1 MTFGNANGSDLLS
14 WRFGQRA
21 RKPAGGFCFVTVRS
35 LLRAWQ
41 AYRDGEI
48 RLVDLR
54 AWLACI
60 EVVARRCE
68 LQRGRNRHYRVE
80 ELRPV
85 IGGPGGAQL
94 RRSIGRLES
103 SGLLAWSESAIR
115 FEVGSWDAGAVAGI
129 SPRLLGRKLPLP
141 RRMIRHLAAGSSRA
155 VMATVFAH
163 LVRCLHYRDGQCV
176 SGGFCK
182 ASWISE
188 TFGVHERN
196 VKAARQ
202 QLIRQGWLLPASC
215 PQRVMNGLGMGM
227 EINLLWTAANRGV
240 RHADSAPPI
249 LLCVTG
255 TPPPRRNMKLSSR
268 SEKQNP
274 PRAFTGCRERP
285 KAPAAPAAVPRLAKR
300 SDGVTAE
307 RALPTLKNVTEG
319 DLHDDRRLE
328 ALFAQAIQRNW
339 VRDCGSDRLN
349 FWAAA
354 EHARAIGTSNMPGLF
369 VWVVSKQRWRYV
381 TQQDEDSALR
391 RLSGMSRRTQTLVGH
406 ARPGGLMAAACVCD
420 EVLQRLL
427 TQPAEQL
434 RGQALFEHALKQHGT
449 LTTRSRIGYGTVV

>member
-1 MTFGNANGSDLLS
+1 MTFGNANGSDLPS

-21 RKPAGGFCFVTVRS
+21 RKPAGGFCFVTMRS

-41 AYRDGEI
+41 AYRDREI

-60 EVVARRCE
+60 ELVARRCE

-129 SPRLLGRKLPLP
+129 SPRLLGRKVPVP

-155 VMATVFAH
+155 VMATAFAH

-268 SEKQNP
+268 LETQNP
-274 PRAFTGCRERP
+274 PRQLAGSRGR
-285 KAPAAPAAVPRLAKR
+285 PAASGAPVAVRDLAMR
-300 SDGVTAE
+300 SDGATAG
-307 RALPTLKNVTEG
+307 RALPHLHDVTEV
-319 DLHDDRRLE
+319 DLRDDQRLG

-339 VRDCGSDRLN
+339 VHDCDSDRLN

-354 EHARAIGTSNMPGLF
+354 EHARTVGTRNVPGLF
-369 VWVVSKQRWRYV
+369 VWVVSNQRWNYI
-381 TQQDEDSALR
+381 TQRDEDGARQRLAGPPPRVVTPADSRVSRETWSPVAAICSNVLGRLAER
-391 RLSGMSRRTQTLVGH
+391 RQKSVS
-406 ARPGGLMAAACVCD
+406 GGLPGRDRTPVELAGLGTA
-420 EVLQRLL
+420 R
-427 TQPAEQL
+427 QP
-434 RGQALFEHALKQHGT
+434 
-449 LTTRSRIGYGTVV
+449 